1 MFALI
6 NCEKCSLVRL
16 LVLPEPTLTPET
28 PPRFSWHVAIAIALD
43 SLFESLV
50 SSGEI
55 HIFRAIGSP
64 YRTRIKF
71 TIGVLSAKDL
81 PNTYLL

>member
-1 MFALI
+1 MWLSTEWVIPMGEFGILP
-6 NCEKCSLVRL
+6 SSHRL
-16 LVLPEPTLTPET
+16 CLCAPA
-28 PPRFSWHVAIAIALD
+28 FSWHVAIAIALD

-64 YRTRIKF
+64 YETRIKF